1 MLALSDHCRYFL
13 YRPAT
18 DMRKSF
24 YSLAALVREQM
35 QGDPLSGDIFIF
47 LSRRRNHIKLLRW
60 ERDGFALYS
69 KHLEQGT
76 YELPV
81 PEQENSFVITHQELL
96 LILQGDA
103 LQQVRYRKRYERQ
116 IGETLT

>member
-1 MLALSDHCRYFL
+1 MLALSDSSRYFL
-13 YRPAT
+13 YRPPA

-47 LSRRRNHIKLLRW
+47 LNRRRNQIKLLRW
-60 ERDGFALYS
+60 ERDGFALYT
-69 KHLEQGT
+69 KRLEEGT
-76 YELPV
+76 YELPIQIN
-81 PEQENSFVITHQELL
+81 EGSLGIIHQELL
-96 LILQGDA
+96 LILQGIY
-103 LQQVRYRKRYERQ
+103 LQQVRYRKRYKQQ